1 MTYLIVNGGK
11 KLRGEIV
18 NQTAKNS
25 AVALLLASPLIH
37 GKVVL
42 TNVPRIEE
50 VFRII
55 ELIKS
60 IGIKVEDDGK
70 GTVTLDSSEPLQ
82 LSAMDIKA
90 AQKTRSSLLLLGPLA
105 HREKK
110 YRLYKSGG
118 CKLGERTVRPHLFAL
133 ENFGV
138 SIESK
143 DEYYE
148 VVNKPLKS
156 AAIVMYESG
165 DTATE
170 NAIMAAVLAPGNTVI
185 KMASANYQVQDLCF
199 FLNKAGAKIQGIG
212 TTTLCIEGVEALKPV
227 ENYPIMP
234 DPIVAMTYISA
245 GIATGS
251 TITIKNCPL
260 EFLELEL
267 YKLKIM
273 GQKMKLQNPRKSENG
288 FFDIVDVALFPSKL
302 TALPDK
308 LEERPFPG
316 LNIDNLPLFIPI
328 LAKATGRTLVLDW
341 VYEDRAI
348 YSLELKKLGVN
359 INLID
364 THRVWVE
371 GPTQFVPNEVV
382 APPAIRPAAN
392 VLIAMLAAPGR
403 SILRNTY
410 IIDRGYENLYETL
423 NAAGADIKVISE
435 DNNQIL
441 WNQPAQTKSEPQNT

>member
-1 MTYLIVNGGK
+1 MH
-11 KLRGEIV
+11 GEII
-18 NQTAKNS
+18 NQNAKNS
-25 AVALLLASPLIH
+25 AVALLCASPLIH
-37 GKVVL
+37 GRIVL
-42 TNVPRIEE
+42 KGVPRIEE

-55 ELIKS
+55 ELLKS
-60 IGIKVEDDGK
+60 IGVKIEDDGK
-70 GTVTLDSSEPLQ
+70 GTLILDSSAPLKMQ
-82 LSAMDIKA
+82 SIDIRASKM
-90 AQKTRSSLLLLGPLA
+90 TRSSILLLGSLA

-110 YRLYKSGG
+110 FRLYKSGG

-133 ENFGV
+133 KNFGV
-138 SIESK
+138 RVKTE
-143 DEYYE
+143 DDFYE
-148 VVNKPLKS
+148 VSSNNLKAS
-156 AAIVMYESG
+156 HVVMYESG

-170 NAIMAAVLAPGNTVI
+170 NAVMAAVLAHGTTVI

-199 FLNKAGAKIQGIG
+199 FLNAAGAKIEGIG
-212 TTTLCIEGVEALKPV
+212 TTTLSIEGVGGLHPV
-227 ENYPIMP
+227 DSYHIMP

-245 GIATGS
+245 AIATDS
-251 TITIKNCPL
+251 TIVIRNCPL

-267 YKLKIM
+267 YKLSIM
-273 GQKMKLQNPRKSENG
+273 GQKFRLLNHRKSENG
-288 FFDIVDVALFPSKL
+288 FFDIVDVALSASKL
-302 TALPDK
+302 KALPDK

-328 LAKATGRTLVLDW
+328 LAKAKGRTLVLDW

-371 GPTQFVPNEVV
+371 GPTAFVSNEVV

-423 NAAGADIKVISE
+423 NNAGADIRVMME
-435 DNNQIL
+435 EPVENFN
-441 WNQPAQTKSEPQNT
+441 PATTAKINA